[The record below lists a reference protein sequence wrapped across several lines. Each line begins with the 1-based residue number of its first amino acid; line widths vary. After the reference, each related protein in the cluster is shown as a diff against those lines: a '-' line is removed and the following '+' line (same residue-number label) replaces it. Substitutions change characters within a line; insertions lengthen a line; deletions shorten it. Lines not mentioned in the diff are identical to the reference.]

1 MEEVQLTE
9 ARECL
14 LRMRKEVLQEVN
26 DSLAA
31 SLELG
36 QDGVPDIGDMSANTY
51 SRDVLLNLNEGQ
63 RRKIRD
69 IDAALERMAR
79 GEYGI
84 CLRCEE
90 QIEPRRL
97 QVRPFSRYCV
107 DARPKWKNSANSLSV
122 HFDCDSGPMPGRTR

>member
-1 MEEVQLTE
+1 MEEDQLAG

-14 LRMRKEVLQEVN
+14 LRMRKEVLQEVSN
-26 DSLAA
+26 SLAA

-51 SRDVLLNLNEGQ
+51 SRDVLLNLSEAQ

-79 GEYGI
+79 GEYGV
-84 CLRCEE
+84 CMRCEE
-90 QIEPRRL
+90 EIEPRRL
-97 QVRPFSRYCV
+97 EVRPFSRYCV
-107 DARPKWKNSANSLSV
+107 ECKTEVEK
-122 HFDCDSGPMPGRTR
+122 FGE